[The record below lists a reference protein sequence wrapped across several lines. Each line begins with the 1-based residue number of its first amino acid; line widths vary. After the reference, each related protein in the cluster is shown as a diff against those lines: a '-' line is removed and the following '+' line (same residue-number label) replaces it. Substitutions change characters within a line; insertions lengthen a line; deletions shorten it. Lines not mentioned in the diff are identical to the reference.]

1 MEEGLVIFDLDGTLL
16 DTISDLAAAAN
27 AALKALGFSVRTQE
41 ECQQFVGNGVNKLLE
56 RALPEGHKTA
66 QDVEKIRPAFFEYYD
81 NHLTDFTRPYAGLPQ
96 LLESLQKRGI
106 KLAVA
111 SNKYQSATE
120 RLVKHFFPN
129 ITFAAV
135 LGQREG
141 IPVKPDPTI
150 VDEIVELTGTPREKV
165 LYVGDSDVDMQ
176 TAKNA
181 GVRVCAVTWG
191 FRTRELLASYQPD
204 FITDDPREI
213 ADMVY

>member
-1 MEEGLVIFDLDGTLL
+1 M
-16 DTISDLAAAAN
+16 
-27 AALKALGFSVRTQE
+27 
-41 ECQQFVGNGVNKLLE
+41 
-56 RALPEGHKTA
+56 
-66 QDVEKIRPAFFEYYD
+66 EKIRPAFFEYYD